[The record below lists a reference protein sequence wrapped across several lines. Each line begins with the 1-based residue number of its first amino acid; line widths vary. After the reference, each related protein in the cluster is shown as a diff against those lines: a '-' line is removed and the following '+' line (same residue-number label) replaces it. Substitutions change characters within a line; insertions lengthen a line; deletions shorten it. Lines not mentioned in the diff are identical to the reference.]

1 MYVSGYLKCGDAIAV
16 LFVVEPLAF
25 VSEAVRAFADTETGA
40 FVVLPLA
47 QVSLGHAGIQ
57 MLILNQG
64 KMNFSIDFREWM

>member
-47 QVSLGHAGIQ
+47 HVGLGHAGIQ
-57 MLILNQG
+57 MLILTHE
-64 KMNFSIDFREWM
+64 KMNFSIDFGE